1 MRRNAY
7 SSTHGVRLPLD
18 DGHHLRAHP
27 VHGHDSLLDAVALPQ
42 RRRRPHPALD
52 HLEAGADSGDEK
64 HTGLGADFWGAVWAI
79 ILADISTGFDKMMP
93 VARAAHGSALLV
105 VLGLAISMP
114 ILIWGSTWVARLMNS
129 YPSSYS

>member
-1 MRRNAY
+1 
-7 SSTHGVRLPLD
+7 
-18 DGHHLRAHP
+18 
-27 VHGHDSLLDAVALPQ
+27 
-42 RRRRPHPALD
+42 
-52 HLEAGADSGDEK
+52 
-64 HTGLGADFWGAVWAI
+64 
-79 ILADISTGFDKMMP
+79 MMP